1 MSLTLHIMNKVNN
14 NYFSGHCKM
23 KSVIERQEVEAKG
36 KRTTE
41 TVKQGMKRDAL
52 YSYINMNLYKLSS
65 AS

>member
-1 MSLTLHIMNKVNN
+1 
-14 NYFSGHCKM
+14 M
-23 KSVIERQEVEAKG
+23 KSVIERQEFEAKG